1 MPNLKKPGQAFE
13 LLSQASRFLVTG
25 GLATLLDLAVFMLL
39 GLVIPE
45 PLKLRFVF
53 AFSVSVACR
62 FLAEQVFTF
71 HDSSTLHHRKYSL
84 YVLAGLFTMLVGLGA
99 FNMSLHYGASPFWS
113 KIISIPC
120 VTVAG
125 FFLFRFV
132 VFRK

>member
-1 MPNLKKPGQAFE
+1 MPNLKKPGKAFE

-45 PLKLRFVF
+45 QLKLRFVF

-62 FLAEQVFTF
+62 FLADKVFTF
-71 HDSSTLHHRKYSL
+71 NNSSKLYSRQFSL
-84 YVLAGLFTMLVGLGA
+84 YVLSCLFTMLVGLGA
-99 FNMSLHYGASPFWS
+99 FNISLHYGASPFWA